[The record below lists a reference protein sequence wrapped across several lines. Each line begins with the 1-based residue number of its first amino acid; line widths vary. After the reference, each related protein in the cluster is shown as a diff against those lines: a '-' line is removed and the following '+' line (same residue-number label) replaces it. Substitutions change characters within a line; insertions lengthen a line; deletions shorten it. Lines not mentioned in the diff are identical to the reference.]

1 MWPQLPQASTQALLG
16 SVLKIGT
23 SSPTLG
29 PASRADYSWGAGMWV
44 TQMEGKQYS
53 LCLFQFLH
61 ALCLCQKDQTPTMPS
76 PPPAPRAYS
85 SHNPAL
91 SHSNLSCHTTS
102 RGRDTFYFQP
112 QN

>member
-23 SSPTLG
+23 SSPTPG
-29 PASRADYSWGAGMWV
+29 PGMWV
-44 TQMEGKQYS
+44 PQMEGKQYS